1 MLQKPAR
8 VGTVILFLIGFVP
21 YPLCF
26 GGMIVCRC
34 VIYYMILVLWLV
46 LTSNVFLLLELIR
59 CVSEECAWV
68 EALPVM
74 FRPGCLKIAESFGE
88 DQQIGSYFRF
98 QTPFQLLKLGN
109 HISGRERS
117 LFYLSRNSF
126 HPEAH
131 TMGASETKA
140 EGSFTMFH
148 VWNRSV
154 SSSISM

>member
-46 LTSNVFLLLELIR
+46 LTSNVFLLLEVIR

-68 EALPVM
+68 EVLPVM
-74 FRPGCLKIAESFGE
+74 FRPGCLKIASFWGGPTNRKLFQVS
-88 DQQIGSYFRF
+88 DSFSASKAGQSYFWQRKK
-98 QTPFQLLKLGN
+98 PLL
-109 HISGRERS
+109 
-117 LFYLSRNSF
+117 
-126 HPEAH
+126 
-131 TMGASETKA
+131 
-140 EGSFTMFH
+140 
-148 VWNRSV
+148 SV
-154 SSSISM
+154 